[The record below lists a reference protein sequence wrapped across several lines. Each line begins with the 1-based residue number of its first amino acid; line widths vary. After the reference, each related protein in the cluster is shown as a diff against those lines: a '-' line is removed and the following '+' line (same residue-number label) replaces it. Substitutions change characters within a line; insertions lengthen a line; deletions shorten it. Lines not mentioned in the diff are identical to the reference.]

1 MKKFV
6 LIVEFLVKKEC
17 LDEFNRLIEINA
29 HASVTNEPGC
39 FQFDVCASTEDPT
52 KVLLY
57 EVYASD
63 EAFQEHMKQS
73 HTQTFLAAAKPLI
86 HSQTAT
92 RWSREVAPKVK
103 FS

>member
-17 LDEFNRLIEINA
+17 LDDFNRLIEINA
-29 HASVTNEPGC
+29 NASVANEVGC
-39 FQFDVCASTEDPT
+39 FQFDVCSSTEDPS

-57 EVYASD
+57 EVYAS
-63 EAFQEHMKQS
+63 EAAFQEHMKQT
-73 HTQTFLAAAKPLI
+73 HTQNFLNAAKPLI

-92 RWSREVAPKVK
+92 RWTREVAPKIK
-103 FS
+103 S